1 MLTFQVIPGANRA
14 GLIGDAFNLARG
26 SLLDY
31 AVALN
36 MTTYMNSEISYV
48 PWKAFLDALEFIR
61 GMLSKQSAYVL
72 LEVSKTIAKLFF
84 RSTHFDDDHF
94 VRIFSSLP

>member
-1 MLTFQVIPGANRA
+1 MHHYLLLLSYFQQVFLGANRA
-14 GLIGDAFNLARG
+14 GLIGDAFNLARA

-36 MTTYMNSEISYV
+36 LTMYMHGEESYV
-48 PWKAFLDALEFIR
+48 PWKAFLEALEFIR

-72 LEVSKTIAKLFF
+72 LEVSSFQLKY
-84 RSTHFDDDHF
+84 F
-94 VRIFSSLP
+94 VK

>member
-1 MLTFQVIPGANRA
+1 M
-14 GLIGDAFNLARG
+14 IGDAFNLARG

-36 MTTYMNSEISYV
+36 MTTYMHSEVSYV

-72 LEVSKTIAKLFF
+72 LEVSILPNLNFNLFLPVSSADKF
-84 RSTHFDDDHF
+84 CKQFDARSGPTKDQA
-94 VRIFSSLP
+94 